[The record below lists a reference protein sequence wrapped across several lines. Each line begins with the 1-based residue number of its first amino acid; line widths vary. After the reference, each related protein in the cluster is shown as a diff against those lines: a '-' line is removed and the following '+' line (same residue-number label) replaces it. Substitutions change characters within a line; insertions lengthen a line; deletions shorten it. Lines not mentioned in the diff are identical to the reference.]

1 MVSCLHFGFEHFF
14 TRHAQLTEAATQ
26 AIIGGI
32 VVVQFSFQI
41 QYPKSVWDPINRMM
55 DVMSNFFDGAEAAL
69 GGGDAASARDRG
81 GSAASAATAQLPRF
95 WTRDA
100 TDGAEAV
107 DAMAQ
112 E

>member
-1 MVSCLHFGFEHFF
+1 MSCLHFGFEHFF

-69 GGGDAASARDRG
+69 GGGPLQSGTALG
-81 GSAASAATAQLPRF
+81 GLAFMQNHRKHKVF
-95 WTRDA
+95 RNF
-100 TDGAEAV
+100 
-107 DAMAQ
+107 
-112 E
+112 